1 MDLSL
6 NDLVRESREKRNEIC
21 DPNKPELKNDIRFS
35 NCPLPSHYEPKEPSL
50 KEIANAKGI
59 KINL

>member
-1 MDLSL
+1 MNLSL
-6 NDLVRESREKRNEIC
+6 NELIKESREKRNTIC
-21 DPNKPELKNDIRFS
+21 DPNKTEPKNDIRFS
-35 NCPLPSHYEPKEPSL
+35 NCPLPSHHKVKEPSL